1 MTELLSNPFFATLAV
16 LIGGVGLVV
25 GGELL
30 VRGATKIAFGL
41 RISPLVVGLTV
52 VAFCTS
58 APEMAVS
65 FSAVLNKDPSVIDI
79 ALGNVVGSN
88 ICNILLILGVCA
100 LIRPLATSDV
110 VVKRD
115 FPVVV
120 GQSLV
125 TFIVA
130 FLCIDASGERY
141 LPRWFGFALLFAFV
155 VYEYFT
161 VRAERGGKN
170 NANDAKD
177 ASKETAKDG
186 ESMDSA
192 VSAAAT
198 RVNWGVAIFQTL
210 FGLALLVGGAKA
222 FVEGSVSIART
233 LGVSELIIGLTLV
246 ALGTSLPE
254 LTVSVIATC
263 RNHVDVALGNVVGSN
278 AFNLMLVLGG
288 SITLLP
294 TGLPVR
300 PQSAYVDLPV
310 MLVAAIAALLF
321 CYTGR
326 KISRLEGAVLL
337 IAEFAYAGYLVM

>member
-1 MTELLSNPFFATLAV
+1 MTELLANPFFATLAV
-16 LIGGVGLVV
+16 LIGGVALVV

-41 RISPLVVGLTV
+41 HVSPLVVGLTV

-65 FSAVLNKDPSVIDI
+65 FSAVLNEDPSVIDV

-130 FLCIDASGERY
+130 FLCVDASGERY
-141 LPRWFGFALLFAFV
+141 LPRWFGFALLLAFV
-155 VYEYFT
+155 VYEFIT

-170 NANDAKD
+170 KADG
-177 ASKETAKDG
+177 AKDG
-186 ESMDSA
+186 EPSDSEPSVVPTA
-192 VSAAAT
+192 GT

-288 SITLLP
+288 SIAILP

-326 KISRLEGAVLL
+326 KISRLEGAILL
-337 IAEFAYAGYLVM
+337 IAEFAYAGYLVL

>member
-41 RISPLVVGLTV
+41 HVSPLVVGLTV

-65 FSAVLNKDPSVIDI
+65 FSAVLAKDPSVIDV

-130 FLCIDASGERY
+130 FLCRDASGERF
-141 LPRWFGFALLFAFV
+141 LPRWFGFALLLAFV
-155 VYEYFT
+155 VYEFVT
-161 VRAERGGKN
+161 VQTERRAKN
-170 NANDAKD
+170 KSGDAKD
-177 ASKETAKDG
+177 AEAPNSRA
-186 ESMDSA
+186 A
-192 VSAAAT
+192 VVPAEGT

-210 FGLALLVGGAKA
+210 FGLALLVGGARA
-222 FVEGSVSIART
+222 FVDGSVSIART

-288 SITLLP
+288 SIAILP

-300 PQSAYVDLPV
+300 SQSAYVDLPV
-310 MLVAAIAALLF
+310 MLVAAIAALWF
-321 CYTGR
+321 CHTGR
-326 KISRLEGAVLL
+326 KISRLEGAILL
-337 IAEFAYAGYLVM
+337 IAEFAYAGYLVL